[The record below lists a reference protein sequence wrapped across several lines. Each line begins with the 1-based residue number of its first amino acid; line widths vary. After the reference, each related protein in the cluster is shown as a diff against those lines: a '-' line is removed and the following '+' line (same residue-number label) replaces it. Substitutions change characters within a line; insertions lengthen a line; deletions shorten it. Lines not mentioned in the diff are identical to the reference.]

1 MNFRTL
7 IGLAALAGLGG
18 LLYAHRRRGGEFTL
32 QSFAE
37 SGRHLFRR
45 VRQEVGA
52 VGGRSERRMRREVGT
67 GG

>member
-37 SGRHLFRR
+37 SGRQLFRR

-52 VGGRSERRMRREVGT
+52 LGGRPERKMRREVGT